1 MMQVSGGWT
10 ARPVDWLWVRLSA
23 SWDRIAL
30 SFAGAGTRFAK
41 SAVDNWVGGA
51 LEVGFAL

>member
-1 MMQVSGGWT
+1 MWI
-10 ARPVDWLWVRLSA
+10 RLSG

-30 SFAGAGTRFAK
+30 SFAAAGTRFAHG
-41 SAVDNWVGGA
+41 ATDNWTGGA